1 MTVPAPAHWSARL
14 PTGLRVFRHRNFR
27 LFYFGQLVSLAGTWM
42 QAVAQD
48 WLILELTIDPVALGM
63 VVGAQFLRVM
73 VLGLFG
79 GLAADALPKRLGLL
93 CTQTGA
99 MGLALVLG
107 TLVLLGHVQVWQ
119 VMAMAFLLG
128 IINAFDMPIRQSFV
142 VEMVGRPDI
151 ASAVALNS
159 AAFNAARIIGPAI
172 AGLLIG
178 FIGLAPL
185 FLLNA
190 LSYLLPI
197 SGYLRMN
204 VQELIPVVR
213 THVDHTAHAVI
224 DSLVEGLRYVRATPI
239 ILLCIVMI
247 GTVSVLALNFPVLG
261 PLVARDILGGGAET
275 YGFLMAAAGVGSLI
289 SALSLAFGGRAT
301 LARVF
306 IGSILLGVAV
316 AGVGL
321 SSMLPVSVLLMGL
334 VGWST
339 VAMGATTNTII
350 QLTVP
355 DDLRGRV
362 MSVYT
367 TVFAGATPVGSVL
380 AGLLAATLGVSAT
393 LLLAG
398 TVTTGA
404 TVLAALWAVRRRRL
418 PLWTAPGVTPS
429 TTGRSGA

>member
-1 MTVPAPAHWSARL
+1 MTAPAPAHWSARL

-48 WLILELTIDPVALGM
+48 WLILELTNDPVALGI
-63 VVGAQFLRVM
+63 VVAAQFLPVM

-99 MGLALVLG
+99 LALALVLG
-107 TLVLLGHVQVWQ
+107 TLVLMGHVQVWQ
-119 VMAMAFLLG
+119 VMVMAFLLG

-142 VEMVGRPDI
+142 VEMVGRSDI

-204 VQELIPVVR
+204 VHELIPVVR
-213 THVDHTAHAVI
+213 THVDHTARAVI
-224 DSLVEGLRYVRATPI
+224 DSLVEGLRYVRATSI

-301 LARVF
+301 LGRVF
-306 IGSILLGVAV
+306 IGSALLGVAV
-316 AGVGL
+316 VGVGL
-321 SSMLPVSVLLMGL
+321 SSILPVSILLMGL

-367 TVFAGATPVGSVL
+367 TVFAGATPVGSIL
-380 AGLLAATLGVSAT
+380 AGLLAAALGVSAT

-404 TVLAALWAVRRRRL
+404 TVIAALWAVRRRRL